1 MDPTAL
7 RIGELAEQTGCK
19 VETIRYY
26 ESVGVLPA
34 PARNAGG
41 HRRYTVEHLKRL
53 NFVRRARFLG
63 FSLVEVRNLLHLADE
78 RGQTCA
84 EVEGLAR
91 AHRNEIRAKIKDL
104 RALEEVLKNMV
115 ESCAGGTLPDC
126 PIIETLYRELPEGS
140 GGPRGAAAPRP
151 KIP

>member
-34 PARNAGG
+34 PARNDGG
-41 HRRYTVEHLKRL
+41 HRRYTIEHLKRL
-53 NFVRRARFLG
+53 NFVRRARSLG
-63 FSLVEVRNLLHLADE
+63 FSLAGVRNLLHLADE
-78 RGQTCA
+78 RGQSCA

-91 AHRNEIRAKIKDL
+91 AHRDEIQGKIKDL
-104 RALEEVLKNMV
+104 RAMEKVLKYMV
-115 ESCAGGTLPDC
+115 DSCAGGTLPDC
-126 PIIETLYRELPEGS
+126 PIIETLYRDLPEGS
-140 GGPRGAAAPRP
+140 GGPRGAAATGP
-151 KIP
+151 KSP

>member
-34 PARNAGG
+34 PARNDGG
-41 HRRYTVEHLKRL
+41 HRRYTIEHLKRL
-53 NFVRRARFLG
+53 NFVRRARSLG
-63 FSLVEVRNLLHLADE
+63 FSLAGVRNLLHLADE
-78 RGQTCA
+78 RGQSCA

-91 AHRNEIRAKIKDL
+91 AHRNEIQEKIKDL
-104 RALEEVLKNMV
+104 RAMEKVLKYMV
-115 ESCAGGTLPDC
+115 DSCAGGTLPDC
-126 PIIETLYRELPEGS
+126 PIIETLFREMPEGS
-140 GGPRGAAAPRP
+140 GGLRGAAATGR